1 MKLQGR
7 SAVATG
13 CLLQVILMAGCVAPS
28 TDSGAFRANAVAA
41 LSSAVGEARTAA
53 LALDARVDD
62 QVTNPYAD
70 TVVTDSESALGPIQ
84 DSFGSRQPDSPRNDD
99 LRDTVLQVLGDE
111 EDALAHARIA
121 VRRSDVAGL
130 QDADADL
137 AAVIADLTKAQAD
150 LG

>member
-13 CLLQVILMAGCVAPS
+13 CLLLVILMAGCVAPS

-84 DSFGSRQPDSPRNDD
+84 DSFGNVDPPEPEDD
-99 LRDTVLQVLGDE
+99 ALRDRVTEVLGDTA
-111 EDALAHARIA
+111 DACAKARIA
-121 VRRSDVAGL
+121 VRRDDPGSMRSAAGDL
-130 QDADADL
+130 RDL
-137 AAVIADLTKAQAD
+137 ADRMEA
-150 LG
+150 LGESLR